1 MQAASIGGRL
11 FVVGVMLGAV
21 LGCFAVMM
29 LGLKMAPV
37 SDMGVVMALGVV
49 AVFVSL
55 GCFFVMMFGMPVMFG
70 GLAVVFRQSRVA
82 HGCFLQKYAQ
92 STLREL
98 MVPFVCCIMM
108 NPQRPRNCSQRAP
121 FTGRP
126 SRWSLEPDDARPY

>member
-1 MQAASIGGRL
+1 MQAASMRGRL

-21 LGCFAVMM
+21 FGCFAVMM
-29 LGLKMAPV
+29 LGLE
-37 SDMGVVMALGVV
+37 VVPMRDVRVMVALGVV

-82 HGCFLQKYAQ
+82 HECFLQKYAH

-98 MVPFVCCIMM
+98 MVSFVCCIMM
-108 NPQRPRNCSQRAP
+108 NPQRPRNCSERAHLH
-121 FTGRP
+121 RP
-126 SRWSLEPDDARPY
+126 TLAMDL